1 MCAKFVIDSEKLKTI
16 ETNLIIEDNGFEI
29 IDIYDAENVKGLIDS
44 MKLNNVVP
52 KYLYEAVDF
61 EADNP
66 GGMIVFSTIL
76 MNTLGNAESFM
87 DKVKYFFD
95 VIWKPFINNLK
106 VSNELKDLINKYE
119 VLIYSAGRNFKGS
132 YTNKNG
138 ITFNKTS
145 FTINISAV
153 DSNTMKLMATEIC
166 REFQQE
172 TLMVRDFNDAAAKV
186 YFVNNGESS
195 NTFKQ
200 INSIEKEKKRKEIQP
215 DFLKIME
222 EEQKPKATPLD
233 FVKRAALSELA
244 KNSDPSDSE
253 YYSRLADIR
262 DWISCYRWYPE
273 LVFEGDK
280 CGIVSLLGEVILPVE
295 FEDIKFF
302 DFLIEKQSVVS
313 TKKNGKWGLVKI
325 YTGENVTGFIY
336 DYMPLVSANII
347 PVMKNGKWGY
357 IRESGEFFTP
367 IEYDIIFNMRY
378 YTPIYFNTQ
387 STDGEITLIDGISL
401 FEKGG
406 RYGVTNGIEI
416 SNPVFDEI
424 YPINSDVFISGKRD
438 GVIGYIDKEGEFTT
452 DYEMAYWMTEH

>member
-262 DWISCYRWYPE
+262 DWISCYRWYSE